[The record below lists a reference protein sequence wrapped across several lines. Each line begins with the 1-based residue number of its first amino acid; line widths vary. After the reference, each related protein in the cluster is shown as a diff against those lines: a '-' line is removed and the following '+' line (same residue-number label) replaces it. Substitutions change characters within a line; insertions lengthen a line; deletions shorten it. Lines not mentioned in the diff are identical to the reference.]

1 MGWACCSHW
10 GRGVGFKRKVDGIL
24 RLRVDTHLH
33 FDIRTLRRFHDLLL
47 SKNEENKLP
56 SRECSVFFFF
66 CLLIATKFVVG
77 RVRVLSFLLFLFME
91 FYVYEEHC

>member
-10 GRGVGFKRKVDGIL
+10 GRGVGFKRKVYGIL

-47 SKNEENKLP
+47 SKMKRINCRQENAL
-56 SRECSVFFFF
+56 FFSS
-66 CLLIATKFVVG
+66 FV
-77 RVRVLSFLLFLFME
+77 
-91 FYVYEEHC
+91 C